1 MGDVRFRLDG
11 PENGSYL
18 LLHALRR
25 RHLTERKV
33 ALLVESIVALE
44 DFEDRGL
51 EIHGVVMNE
60 LVPVCDQF
68 SGLRDAI
75 FDTISLDVLIIL
87 LDLFKS
93 GHNVFRHLRF
103 SELAHSME
111 SIVPENWHDSW
122 DDFTLNSC

>member
-1 MGDVRFRLDG
+1 M
-11 PENGSYL
+11 
-18 LLHALRR
+18 ALF
-25 RHLTERKV
+25 
-33 ALLVESIVALE
+33 VEGIVALE

-75 FDTISLDVLIIL
+75 FDTISLHVLIIL

-93 GHNVFRHLRF
+93 GPNVFRHLSF